1 MTMTAPV
8 NCPDCGADALTAG
21 FVLRRFRYQ
30 SYVRSNGKIIKSQA
44 ANSEIVSAHCL
55 PCGARLPV
63 SAEALR
69 EATEA

>member
-1 MTMTAPV
+1 MANKTV
-8 NCPDCGADALTAG
+8 KCPDCGVDALAAG

-63 SAEALR
+63 DADTLR
-69 EATEA
+69 EAAEA